1 MCKRYWGVEQTEVIW
16 LLWLR
21 AITGPNSNSMQYVEV
36 EILGAVTLPLLPK
49 TFVKKHRVRWTN

>member
-1 MCKRYWGVEQTEVIW
+1 MCKRYWGVEQTKVIW

-49 TFVKKHRVRWTN
+49 TSVKKHRVRWIN